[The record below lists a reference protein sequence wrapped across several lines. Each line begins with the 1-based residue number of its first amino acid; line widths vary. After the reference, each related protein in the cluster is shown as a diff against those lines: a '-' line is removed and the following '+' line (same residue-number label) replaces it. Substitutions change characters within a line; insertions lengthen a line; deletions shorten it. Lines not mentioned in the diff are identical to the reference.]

1 MGEED
6 QESSNKE
13 NVDYEA
19 LENEKQ
25 RYRTRFG
32 LEYEPDNDENNMDI
46 RQTYNSDDF
55 GQTYNI

>member
-6 QESSNKE
+6 QESSNKG

-25 RYRTRFG
+25 RYRTRLG